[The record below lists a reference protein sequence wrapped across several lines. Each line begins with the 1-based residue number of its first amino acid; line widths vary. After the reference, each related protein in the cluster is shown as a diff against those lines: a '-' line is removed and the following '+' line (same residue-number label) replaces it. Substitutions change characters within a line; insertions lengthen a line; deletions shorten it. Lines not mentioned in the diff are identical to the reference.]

1 MESRSKR
8 IAKNTLLLY
17 IRTFVTLLIG
27 VYTGRVMLESL
38 GIENYGIQNVVG
50 GIVAF
55 SSLMVG
61 SMSSASSRYITYS
74 LGEGDLR
81 KTQNTFITVTNV
93 QLLLATIVAVL
104 LEIFGVYFLNH
115 VANIPAN
122 RMYAANWVLQ
132 FSIISTFVTIANV
145 PFSSD
150 IIAHEKMGIYAY
162 LSMFDAVAKLS
173 ICYIILYYKG
183 DRLILYSLLYTI
195 SGLITA
201 IIYLLYCR
209 KNFAEVCYRFYID
222 KSLFKEITK
231 FSGWNFLHYF
241 SWIMST
247 QGVNFLINI
256 FFGVNFNAARGV
268 ANTVG
273 GAVKGFVYNFTTA
286 FNPQITKSYANK
298 EYDYTFSL
306 VNKGT
311 KYSWYLM
318 YLFVVPVC
326 IEANTILK
334 LWLVEVPPM
343 ANIFLI
349 FTMFESIALLSG
361 ESLYKLILSDGRV
374 KRYSIAVAIY
384 QSLIFPLSWV
394 AYKLHMPV
402 WSSYP
407 IFIFVFL
414 TINIIRL
421 RELHR
426 LMGYQWKIFV
436 DDVVWPC
443 LRVSVISFIIPLICV
458 GYIHAEGFKHL
469 LIMTP
474 ICLGSVIL
482 TIYIFGL
489 DRNER
494 RIIKS
499 KVTLGLQ
506 KIPHLLTRIK

>member
-1 MESRSKR
+1 METRSKL

-17 IRTFVTLLIG
+17 VRTAVTLVIG
-27 VYTGRVMLESL
+27 IYTGRVILEAL

-74 LGEGDLR
+74 LGERNSDKAR
-81 KTQNTFITVTNV
+81 NTFITVTNV
-93 QLLLATIVAVL
+93 QLLLGILVAIL
-104 LEIFGVYFLNH
+104 LEIFGSWFLNT
-115 VANIPAN
+115 VANIPAH

-132 FSIISTFVTIANV
+132 FSIIGTFVSISSV
-145 PFSSD
+145 PFSSS

-162 LSMFDAVAKLS
+162 MSMFDAVAKLS
-173 ICYIILYYKG
+173 ICYIILYFNG
-183 DRLILYSLLYTI
+183 DRLILYSFLYALTGAI
-195 SGLITA
+195 SA
-201 IIYLLYCR
+201 IIYIIYCR
-209 KNFAEVCYRFYID
+209 KKFDEIGYRLHID
-222 KSLFKEITK
+222 KLLFKEITK

-241 SWIMST
+241 SWILST
-247 QGVNFLINI
+247 QGVNMLINV
-256 FFGVNFNAARGV
+256 FFGVSYNAARGV

-306 VNKGT
+306 VNNGT

-326 IEANTILK
+326 IESKTLLK
-334 LWLVEVPPM
+334 LWLTEVPPM
-343 ANIFLI
+343 ASIFLI

-361 ESLYKLILSDGRV
+361 ESLYKLILADGRV

-384 QSLIFPLSWV
+384 QGLIFPLSWI
-394 AYKLHMPV
+394 AYKLGLPV

-421 RELHR
+421 IELHR
-426 LMGYQWKIFV
+426 LMGYRWKVFLE
-436 DDVVWPC
+436 DVVRPC
-443 LRVSVISFIIPLICV
+443 LLVSVISFIIPIIAV
-458 GYIHAEGFKHL
+458 RYIHATGFIHL

-474 ICLGSVIL
+474 IALISTL
-482 TIYIFGL
+482 MTIYIFGL
-489 DRNER
+489 SKKER
-494 RIIKS
+494 KFLMGKTHLILRKVPFLKS
-499 KVTLGLQ
+499 RT
-506 KIPHLLTRIK
+506 